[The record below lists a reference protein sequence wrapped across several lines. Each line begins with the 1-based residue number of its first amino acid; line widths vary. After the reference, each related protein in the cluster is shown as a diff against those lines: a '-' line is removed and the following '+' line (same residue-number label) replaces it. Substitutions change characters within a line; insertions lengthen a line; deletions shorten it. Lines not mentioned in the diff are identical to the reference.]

1 MRQEYKT
8 NETFVPAEPTYAENA
23 TNTYKMIIELIDEKR
38 AQEIINL
45 VRDRNSEINTPEDFF
60 REAALL
66 LADADNKEQ
75 AEEILELLKEKY
87 KKPTPKQ
94 VNRFFSTQDRIS
106 DPLARMTMKFNDISS
121 LQDEKLITLG
131 QANDLIDLFHLK
143 NSQSAQRQINDPM
156 SRMHFTFKEID
167 FLQSEKRVSPEQAQD
182 LIDLFQLN
190 EFQSAQRRINDHNSL
205 LYLSFDDLEQL
216 QSEKRVSPGQ
226 AKELIDLFQ
235 LKNYEYAISK
245 MIPFLT
251 GDFKITNIHNL
262 EKSKAVSSDQA
273 KELTKIY
280 QEKQHEIA
288 KRRIDKKD
296 ATLTVNDIQAMLA
309 DGDFTDEKAN
319 ELISLLEK

>member
-167 FLQSEKRVSPEQAQD
+167 FLQSEKRVSPEQA
-182 LIDLFQLN
+182 
-190 EFQSAQRRINDHNSL
+190 
-205 LYLSFDDLEQL
+205 
-216 QSEKRVSPGQ
+216 
-226 AKELIDLFQ
+226 KELIDLFQ

>member
-1 MRQEYKT
+1 MMRQEYKT

-167 FLQSEKRVSPEQAQD
+167 FLQSEKRVSPEQAKELIDLFHLKNFQSAQRQINDPMTRMHFTFKEIDFLQSEKRVSPEQAQD

-262 EKSKAVSSDQA
+262 EKSKAVS
-273 KELTKIY
+273 
-280 QEKQHEIA
+280 
-288 KRRIDKKD
+288 
-296 ATLTVNDIQAMLA
+296 
-309 DGDFTDEKAN
+309 
-319 ELISLLEK
+319 